1 MDPVQDC
8 QHLYKASCA
17 PRRYENT
24 AYGKTSSH
32 RHFSHWTA
40 FINNT
45 VCMCEKKGRG
55 GVSCIRE
62 GGGFI
67 FYPSAPEMLALHVR
81 NRQAPPPEGGGHP
94 KYMGGGG
101 SDKTGNNNNTY
112 YVESAINY
120 RLTFEELTHRI
131 TRVLQMLHIYLP
143 ILRKRVE
150 KYI

>member
-1 MDPVQDC
+1 MSV
-8 QHLYKASCA
+8 AS
-17 PRRYENT
+17 
-24 AYGKTSSH
+24 
-32 RHFSHWTA
+32 
-40 FINNT
+40 
-45 VCMCEKKGRG
+45 
-55 GVSCIRE
+55 

-81 NRQAPPPEGGGHP
+81 NRQAPPPEGGGDP